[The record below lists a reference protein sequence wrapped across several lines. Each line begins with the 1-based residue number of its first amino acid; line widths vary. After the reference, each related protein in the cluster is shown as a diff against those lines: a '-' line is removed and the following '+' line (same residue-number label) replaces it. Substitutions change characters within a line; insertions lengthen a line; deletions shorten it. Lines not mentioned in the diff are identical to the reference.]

1 MDVQK
6 HQARGKF
13 VRDAY
18 DWEDDKRPHLAWNDV
33 IAYSLHIRG
42 FTKHSSSH
50 AVHKGTYLGIVEKI
64 PYLLQLGIN
73 QIQCMPVYEFDE
85 NQRHVN
91 YWSMCRIRSISGGME
106 RDFILL
112 QKVPTHQAAV
122 R

>member
-64 PYLLQLGIN
+64 PYLLQLVCRFMN
-73 QIQCMPVYEFDE
+73 LM
-85 NQRHVN
+85 
-91 YWSMCRIRSISGGME
+91 SMCRIRSISGGME